1 MHCEIC
7 SFVKGKVLE
16 TDLTLLIFG
25 LWDYFCGS
33 KVLHGGRMAKIPKAL
48 PTINEKL
55 IEAEESSVLQGHL

>member
-1 MHCEIC
+1 M
-7 SFVKGKVLE
+7 LE